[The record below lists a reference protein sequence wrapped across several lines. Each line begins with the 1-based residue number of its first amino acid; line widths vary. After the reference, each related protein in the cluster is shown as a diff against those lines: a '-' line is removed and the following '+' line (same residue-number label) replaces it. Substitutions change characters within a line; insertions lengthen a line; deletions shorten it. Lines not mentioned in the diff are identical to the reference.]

1 MVYYTLSLESLWPQK
16 HISLPVLRFSV
27 DDGVVGAEAEILGET
42 GTLVSLGGARNQ
54 HKARIKSS
62 RKQELWAGP
71 ILQLN
76 Q

>member
-1 MVYYTLSLESLWPQK
+1 M
-16 HISLPVLRFSV
+16 